1 VVRNATEFGL
11 QIECSVPLPIGTVI
25 QIAGDQLQCDGSTCY
40 CRESGDKFV
49 IGLHLVRQAYNRNT
63 LEYKGD

>member
-1 VVRNATEFGL
+1 L
-11 QIECSVPLPIGTVI
+11 QIECSVPLPIGTVV